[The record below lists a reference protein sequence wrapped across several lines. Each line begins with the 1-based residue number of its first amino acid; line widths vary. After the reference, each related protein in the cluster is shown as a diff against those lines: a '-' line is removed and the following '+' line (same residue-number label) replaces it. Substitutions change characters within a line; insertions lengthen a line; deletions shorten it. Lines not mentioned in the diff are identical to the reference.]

1 WLGEFWG
8 VIAPEPPVDCFG
20 RPGFAGHVDG
30 AVHNGTLTPKNR
42 GVGRFVSPPPH
53 PYSDVFLVSS
63 RNSRPSFG
71 PPVKGSHNHEPVR
84 FGRATDQYLPA
95 IAADSAG
102 TVAVCYYD
110 RSYHPSNFLIDRT
123 CALST
128 DAARTWRYARQTAAS
143 STIPMPQATEFI

>member
-1 WLGEFWG
+1 PTL
-8 VIAPEPPVDCFG
+8 AVDRSG
-20 RPGFAGHVDG
+20 RPGFDG
-30 AVHNGTLTPKNR
+30 NVYVAFHSGTLTAKIG
-42 GVGRFVSPPPH
+42 GVGRFVSPLPYR
-53 PYSDVFLVSS
+53 YSDVFVMTS
-63 RNSRPSFG
+63 RNAGASFG
-71 PPVKGSHNHEPVR
+71 PPVKVNHNHEPVR

-143 STIPMPQATEFI
+143 STIPMPQATEFIPDLRI